1 VRRLLRLSLE
11 GFKTF
16 SGRAGLDLGAGLTSI
31 VGPNGSGKS
40 NLVDAIAWAVGDRS
54 WKSLRGEGM
63 EDLLFR
69 GDDRHEPAVV
79 ARVTLSFANEDRL
92 LGIDFSE
99 VTVTRELRRG
109 EGSRV
114 LLNGVEVKLKDVQ
127 SLLSGTGLVGGFS
140 LIRQGVVDKFILAGP
155 EDIGRRLEE
164 SANIA
169 SYRHRK
175 QEAAERLRKVEA
187 NALEAERKAASL
199 RRELGQVRERAARA
213 RNRRALEDR
222 RVRMGCLLRA
232 WEGLRLSEALAAVSV
247 DEDGLRGVL
256 AGLAREREERS
267 RRRTIAE
274 QELSRI
280 GVPEESSE
288 SAPGPRE
295 IARCVGQIREA
306 GDLLGSTADD
316 LSRRGRAAWPQAS
329 LRLNQI
335 SERLQGIRAPGTR
348 TAGELSGLA
357 SARLAELRELSAQE
371 QFFGEE
377 ERRRS
382 AALAALACERARLE
396 ERRAALGEARE
407 PDGDCPPDFHPAR
420 AKEELETIERDLAG
434 IGPVDE
440 TAEVRERE
448 IVREVETLGPVL
460 EDLASSRAKLAAFV
474 RQLETYT
481 AQIFEE
487 TRSRVEARF
496 RQYLSV
502 LFEGG
507 EGRLLAVEGPEEAG
521 TLLDS
526 DPSRVEV
533 RVRLPRRPE
542 IPLTLLSG
550 GERSL
555 AGIALVLALAA
566 GDDEKGRLLV
576 LDEVD
581 AALDEGNAARL
592 ARLLR
597 ELQVRHQILCVT
609 HNKLTMHQSTHLVGV
624 TSGAASTSTLLKVRL
639 DGADRGSPAA

>member
-1 VRRLLRLSLE
+1 MRRLLRLSLE

-16 SGRAGLDLGAGLTSI
+16 SGRTGLDLGAGLTSI

-40 NLVDAIAWAVGDRS
+40 NLIDAIAWAVGDRS

-63 EDLLFR
+63 EDLLFH
-69 GDDRHEPAVV
+69 GDDRHGPATE
-79 ARVTLSFANEDRL
+79 ARVSLSFANEDRL

-99 VTVTRELRRG
+99 VTLTREIRRG

-127 SLLSGTGLVGGFS
+127 ALLSGTGLVGGFS

-155 EDIGRRLEE
+155 EEIGRRLEE

-169 SYRHRK
+169 AYRHRK

-187 NALEAERKAASL
+187 NALEAERKSNSL
-199 RRELGQVRERAARA
+199 RRELGQVRDRAARV
-213 RNRRALEDR
+213 RSRRALEDR
-222 RVRMGCLLRA
+222 RSGLRRLLSA
-232 WEGLRLSEALAAVSV
+232 WEGRRLEQALAAVAV
-247 DEDGLRGVL
+247 DEDGIRGIL
-256 AGLAREREERS
+256 AGLAREREEQS
-267 RRRTIAE
+267 RRRTLAE
-274 QELSRI
+274 QDLSRI
-280 GVPEESSE
+280 EVPKESAE
-288 SAPGPRE
+288 AAPGPRE
-295 IARCVGQIREA
+295 ISRCVGRIREA
-306 GDLLGSTADD
+306 GGLLGAIAGD
-316 LSRRGRAAWPQAS
+316 LSRRGRAAWPRVS
-329 LRLNQI
+329 GRLGQVV
-335 SERLQGIRAPGTR
+335 EMLQGIRAPGAK
-348 TAGELSGLA
+348 TAGELSTLA
-357 SARLAELRELSAQE
+357 AARLAELRELSAQD
-371 QFFGEE
+371 QFLGEE
-377 ERRRS
+377 ERRQT

-396 ERRAALGEARE
+396 ERLALLGEIRE
-407 PDGDCPPDFHPAR
+407 PDVDGAPDCSPAR
-420 AKEELETIERDLAG
+420 AKEELESIERELAS

-440 TAEVRERE
+440 TAEGRERE
-448 IVREVETLGPVL
+448 IVRELELLGPVL

-487 TRSRVEARF
+487 TRTRVEACF
-496 RQYLSV
+496 RKYLGI
-502 LFEGG
+502 LFDGG
-507 EGRLLAVEGPEEAG
+507 EGRLLPVERSDDAE
-521 TLLDS
+521 TSLDS
-526 DPSRVEV
+526 DPARVEV

-542 IPLTLLSG
+542 IALTLLSG

-597 ELQVRHQILCVT
+597 ELQSRHQILCVT

-639 DGADRGSPAA
+639 DGLDRTHPAA